1 MLFNLLLTV
10 ALIAAA
16 VSIFVSITYPF
27 RCSALEKHLRTTRP
41 DYKEDKE
48 GLTVWQQTRWALE
61 KVRMRTGLAGIIVYA
76 VGMASILPL
85 SSMVPKT
92 GPEHQFV
99 LALMLTIS
107 LSLLVVGLRSVFHN
121 NREFELDLK
130 RRYPGAY

>member
-16 VSIFVSITYPF
+16 VSIYVSISYLF

-41 DYKEDKE
+41 DYKEDKA
-48 GLTVWQQTRWALE
+48 GMTAWQQTRWALE
-61 KVRMRTGLAGIIVYA
+61 RKRVRVGLIGIVDYA
-76 VGMASILPL
+76 VGMAVILPL

-92 GPEHQFV
+92 GPEHQFIF
-99 LALMLTIS
+99 ALLIIVS
-107 LSLLVVGLRSVFHN
+107 IGLLVVGLRSVFHN